1 MSQLIDLGKLRFH
14 FAGQWSNATTY
25 ESNDIVKYGGN
36 VYVYTFA
43 LKTAGVLPTDTAYW
57 ALMVEGFNFTG
68 VFSTSGNYKIGD
80 GVAHGG
86 VVYVAVKDSVNIT
99 PPNATYWSRF
109 LDGIQYE
116 GVYSATTSY
125 QKNDVVKYGGSI
137 FVAKQDGTN
146 NLPTNTVYWDKFVEG
161 VSPSGI
167 YNEATAYKPNDLV
180 AYGANIYRAK
190 VETTNNAPSNTGFW
204 ELYVGGIKF
213 NGNFSAVTEYYVNDI
228 VVYGNNIYRSKLTQS
243 NTLPTVAANW
253 ELLTAGNSYKGNYVN
268 ATGYF
273 QGDIVSYGG
282 NVYIALGVTTG
293 NLPTDATK
301 WQIYSSGFSFQGTWS
316 SAISYKINEVIGYG
330 GSLYRAKSDNQN
342 VNPTVTA
349 TWDKIV
355 AGFKVS
361 GPWSTTTQYATDEV
375 VTYGGNTYI
384 SILPHAS
391 TVFDT
396 DLAANKWQKFNSGIR
411 WMGPWVS
418 TTQYYKDDVV
428 KAGASSFIANEDSL
442 GGSNP
447 AGGTNTKWSS
457 FATGAEGFLSKDG
470 DAMLGMLTLF
480 AVPTDPLHAA
490 TKSYVDRFINATS
503 GGTILGPLVASGAAA
518 SYTATGGA
526 TVNISAGSLN
536 LTNGSTLTT
545 DGTSTLGNTRV
556 SGTLDVDGD
565 LNVDG
570 GDLTVSGTTFNLAN
584 TTVTTVNLAGAAT
597 AVNVGAATGTTT
609 VKNNLVVD
617 GDTQIKGGDLTT
629 NQTTFNVIN
638 TTATTVNAFNAATNL
653 NIAGAGTAIEI
664 GAATGLTSINNNVTI
679 DGVLDVISGTTITN
693 TTDDPT
699 GFDNQHPDT
708 RGVVEYSDNGTRV
721 YVIDKNGDVTVREN
735 SQFATGTAYQTAAVA
750 KTLAIYPVAGQTK
763 FVYYING
770 VRYEKTGLVSSTLT
784 TINGYNYFYFN
795 GGTLTNSTTRT
806 DEILTTKANVAAVRG
821 TSRNNRSISVED
833 QRHGISIDGASLTYI
848 KRAEG
853 IKLVSGHGI
862 TPGTV
867 GAGTYTNT
875 KAGELRDADLTI
887 TSPVKTSNKFVVRDG
902 NDWKLADND
911 DNLLSYKL
919 GVLGSVTVTAQG
931 SGYSGLST
939 TLSVQ
944 GDGQG
949 AVVTPVLAGAPLQ
962 TITLNNGG
970 FNYANNSTVTLLGD
984 GTGGTATIVVP
995 AGKNIGSVAITDQGS
1010 RYTTAPTATVV
1021 GGGGTGATVSIALNL
1036 GTPIAA
1042 VHMDALGSGYTT
1054 ASAII
1059 SGDGTGA
1066 TATVTIVAGAVTD
1079 INLTNPGNGYTYA
1092 TVTIT
1097 GNGSG
1102 ATATV
1107 HTLKNYIQAYEIT
1120 NVGSGYTSNPTVTI
1134 NGDGHEATA
1143 TATITAGG
1151 VTDIVITNGG
1161 HGYTFATMTI
1171 SGGGGS
1177 GATANPILSGY
1188 PLNSI
1193 TLTNR
1198 GKNYTSTP
1206 TINIVGNQYSQGG
1219 TASVILAQGNT
1230 IDSITLTNPGVNYTY
1245 ATVQVNS
1252 STAGTSAN
1260 FTVAA
1265 TPSGILGVTVVNGGR
1280 HYSYAN
1286 IIATDTGG
1294 ATGFA
1299 ATTTLTPVPQYNG
1312 YVNQST
1318 GYDLNNIPAGKFTN
1332 TYFVAVS
1339 SADRVVKV
1347 PSAYLFNSIREAFQY
1362 AKKEVKELQDY
1373 GMPFANYKFLGVSV
1387 IDNSGQLVTI
1397 PGTNLGDVLYYDLL
1411 NNDNNSA
1418 PLNADG
1424 TKVGRS
1430 LTIAASGNAAA
1441 WLGATESS
1449 KVYYVAPHG
1458 VDQVTSGSN
1467 MATPFASI
1475 KYACQRAEEGS
1486 TIFVKT
1492 GAYSE
1497 QLPIIV
1503 PANVAIVG
1511 DNQRTVNV
1519 EPKVGLSDDGVT
1531 PNNQST
1537 MFRLSNGSIL
1547 NKMTFR
1553 GMTGWVPGSVP
1564 GDITTST
1571 IKGVVVGFN
1580 PASPITHKSPYVLEC
1595 SFIGSGAIGALIDGT
1610 VHSTGAKTMIFH
1622 GYTIITDNGVGY
1634 WVKDEGKAEIV
1645 SCFTYYNYFGY
1656 VATGGGFIR
1665 ALNGNNSYGTWG
1677 AVSQGFGISETP
1689 ITGALLGRQLNF
1701 VYQGGSINVGDTAS
1715 SIGATPAPA
1724 VTYAVTVAN
1733 PGSGNVYVIDAVNN
1747 PVLTLTRGGVYTFNL
1762 SNASNT
1768 GHPLAFKDSNGTIYT
1783 QGVVTTGT
1791 PGTAGAQVVFTVP
1804 NNAPAGLRY
1813 YCTVH
1818 GESMG
1823 NTITATGLGA
1833 FDGLLVT
1840 GTGIVTNVQYS
1851 ANKVYLRNTTGTFG
1865 FGSALKFTSGGVGTT
1880 SAGTLEDQKGFVL
1893 VMNGLTALPKP
1904 GQSIQIAG
1912 DTVAYVIQSVTG
1924 TYSSTASEIVV
1935 VLAQEK
1941 PMGSPTGTAVSL
1953 RSKYSQIRL
1962 TGHDF
1967 LSIGTGGTVT
1977 TNYPGEPTQL
1987 AAQGNETQ
1995 EVYPGRVY
2003 YVSTD
2008 QDGNFRVGEYFRI
2021 DQATGRAT
2029 LNANAFDLAGLTSLK
2044 LGSIGA
2050 QLGETINEFSSDGTM
2065 SGNSNTAV
2073 PTEQAVRTYTDASI
2087 AKNELTPATRSYTYN
2102 PTTKLLT
2109 TAVEG
2114 NSTLSNITYNS
2125 KGQIASYTEALV
2137 SGGVTFSKNI
2147 VLTYNSAG
2155 RVTGVA
2161 VT

>member
-14 FAGQWSNATTY
+14 FAGNWSASTTY

-36 VYVYTFA
+36 VYVYTYA

-57 ALMVEGFNFTG
+57 ALMVEGINFQG
-68 VFSTSGNYKIGD
+68 VFSTSANYKIGD

-86 VVYVAVKDSVNIT
+86 VVYVAIKDSVNVT
-99 PPNATYWSRF
+99 PPNAVYWSRF

-116 GVYSATTSY
+116 GEYTNTTVY
-125 QKNDVVKYGGSI
+125 QKNDVVRYGGSI
-137 FVAKQDGTN
+137 YVAKQDTTN
-146 NLPTNTVYWDKFVEG
+146 NLPTNTTFWDKFVEG
-161 VSPSGI
+161 VSPEGI
-167 YNEATAYKPNDLV
+167 YNNATAYVPNDLV

-190 VETTNNAPSNTGFW
+190 VETTGNAPSNTAYW

-213 NGNFSAVTEYYVNDI
+213 TGNYNAVTEYYVNDI
-228 VVYGNNIYRSKLTQS
+228 VVYGNNVYRSKLTQS
-243 NTLPTVAANW
+243 NTLPTVSANW
-253 ELLTAGNSYKGNYVN
+253 ELLTAGNSYKGAYVN
-268 ATGYF
+268 ATDYF

-301 WQIYSSGFSFQGTWS
+301 WQVYSSGFTYTGVWS
-316 SAISYKINEVIGYG
+316 SVLAYKVNEIVGYG
-330 GSLYRAKSDNQN
+330 GSLYRAKADNQD
-342 VNPTVTA
+342 VNPTTTA
-349 TWDKIV
+349 TWDKVV
-355 AGFKVS
+355 AGFKVR
-361 GPWSTTTQYATDEV
+361 GPWSTATQYATDEV
-375 VTYGGNTYI
+375 ITYGGNTYI

-391 TVFDT
+391 ADFNA

-411 WMGPWVS
+411 WMGPWAS

-428 KAGASSFIANEDSL
+428 KAGASSFIALVDSL

-447 AGGTNTKWSS
+447 AGGTNANWAS

-470 DAMLGMLTLF
+470 DAMLGMLTLY
-480 AVPTDPLHAA
+480 AAPTDPLHAA
-490 TKSYVDRFINATS
+490 TKAYVDQFINAAS
-503 GGTILGPLVASGAAA
+503 GGTISGPLVASGVNA
-518 SYTATGGA
+518 SYTAQNGA
-526 TVNISAGSLN
+526 TINISGGSLN
-536 LTNGSTLTT
+536 LTNGTTLTT
-545 DGTSTLGNTRV
+545 DGTSTLGNTRI
-556 SGTLDVDGD
+556 SGNLDVDAD
-565 LNVDG
+565 LNIDG
-570 GDLTVSGTTFNLAN
+570 GDLTVTGTTFNLAN
-584 TTVTTVNLAGAAT
+584 TTATTVNIAGAAT
-597 AVNVGAATGTTT
+597 TVEIGAATGTTN
-609 VKNNLVVD
+609 VNNNLVVD
-617 GDTQIKGGDLTT
+617 GDVQVKGGDLTT
-629 NQTTFNVIN
+629 NQTTFNVVN
-638 TTATTVNAFNAATNL
+638 TTATTVN
-653 NIAGAGTAIEI
+653 IAGAATDVQI
-664 GAATGLTSINNNVTI
+664 GAATGTTNINNNAVI
-679 DGVLDVISGTTITN
+679 DGVLDVISGTT
-693 TTDDPT
+693 TTLTTVDPT

-708 RGVVEYSDNGTRV
+708 RGVVEFSDNGTRV
-721 YVIDKNGDVTVREN
+721 YVIDKNGDVTVRED
-735 SQFATGTAYQTAAVA
+735 SKFATGTAWETAAVA

-763 FVYYING
+763 FVYYVAG
-770 VRYEKTGLVSSTLT
+770 VRFEKTGLVTNTLSS
-784 TINGYNYFYFN
+784 INGYNYFYFN
-795 GGTLTNSTTRT
+795 GATLANTSSRT
-806 DEILTTKANVAAVRG
+806 DEILTTTANVAAVRG
-821 TSRNNRSISVED
+821 TSRNNRVISLED
-833 QRHGISIDGASLTYI
+833 QRHGISIDGASLAYI

-853 IKLVSGHGI
+853 IKLVSGHGV
-862 TPGTV
+862 TPGTA
-867 GAGTYTNT
+867 GSGTYTNT

-887 TSPVKTSNKFVVRDG
+887 TSPVKTANKFLVRDG
-902 NDWKLADND
+902 NDWKLADLN

-919 GVLGSVTVTAQG
+919 GVLGGVTVTQQG

-939 TLSVQ
+939 SLSVV
-944 GDGQG
+944 GDGEG
-949 AVVTPVLAGAPLQ
+949 AVVTPILAGAALQ
-962 TITLNNGG
+962 SITLNNGG
-970 FNYANNSTVTLLGD
+970 FNYANDATVTLLGD

-1042 VHMDALGSGYTT
+1042 VHMDTLGSGYTT
-1054 ASAII
+1054 ATATIT
-1059 SGDGTGA
+1059 GDGTGA

-1079 INLTNPGNGYTYA
+1079 INLTNPGNGYTTA

-1097 GNGSG
+1097 GNGTG
-1102 ATATV
+1102 ATATA
-1107 HTLKNYIQAYEIT
+1107 HTQKNYIQSYEIT

-1161 HGYTFATMTI
+1161 HGYTYATMTI

-1177 GATANPILSGY
+1177 GATVNPILSGY
-1188 PLNSI
+1188 PLQTI

-1206 TINIVGNQYSQGG
+1206 TINIVGNQYSTGG
-1219 TASVILAQGNT
+1219 AASVSLAQGNT
-1230 IDSITLTNPGVNYTY
+1230 IDSITLINPGTNYTY

-1252 STAGTSAN
+1252 TTAGTGAN

-1286 IIATDTGG
+1286 IVATDTGG
-1294 ATGFA
+1294 ASGFA

-1312 YVNQST
+1312 YVNAGT

-1339 SADRVVKV
+1339 SVDRVIKV
-1347 PSAYLFNSIREAFQY
+1347 PSAYLFNSVREAFQY

-1397 PGTNLGDVLYYDLL
+1397 PGTNIGDVVYYDLL
-1411 NNDNNSA
+1411 NNDYNSA

-1424 TKVGRS
+1424 TKTGRS

-1441 WLGATESS
+1441 WLGATESA

-1458 VDQVTSGSN
+1458 VDSTTSGSN
-1467 MATPFASI
+1467 MSTPFASL

-1492 GAYSE
+1492 GNYSE
-1497 QLPIIV
+1497 QLPITV

-1511 DNQRTVNV
+1511 DNQRTVNI
-1519 EPKVGLSDDGVT
+1519 EPKTGLSDDGVT
-1531 PNNQST
+1531 PNNQAT

-1553 GMTGWVPGSVP
+1553 GMTGWVPGSTP

-1571 IKGVVVGFN
+1571 VKGVVVGFN

-1610 VHSTGAKTMIFH
+1610 VHATGAKTMIFH
-1622 GYTIITDNGVGY
+1622 GYTIISDNGVGY

-1677 AVSQGFGISETP
+1677 AVSQGFGASETP

-1701 VYQGGSINVGDTAS
+1701 VYTGGGLNVGDTCTS
-1715 SIGATPAPA
+1715 S
-1724 VTYAVTVAN
+1724 
-1733 PGSGNVYVIDAVNN
+1733 SG
-1747 PVLTLTRGGVYTFNL
+1747 
-1762 SNASNT
+1762 
-1768 GHPLAFKDSNGTIYT
+1768 
-1783 QGVVTTGT
+1783 
-1791 PGTAGAQVVFTVP
+1791 
-1804 NNAPAGLRY
+1804 
-1813 YCTVH
+1813 
-1818 GESMG
+1818 
-1823 NTITATGLGA
+1823 
-1833 FDGLLVT
+1833 

-1851 ANKVYLRNTTGTFG
+1851 ANKVYLRNTTGTFA
-1865 FGSALKFTSGGVGTT
+1865 FGDSLTFTSGATGTV
-1880 SAGTLEDQKGFVL
+1880 SAGALEDQKGFVL
-1893 VMNGLTALPKP
+1893 VMNGLSANPKP
-1904 GQSIQIAG
+1904 GQSIQLAG
-1912 DTVAYVIQSVTG
+1912 DTVSYVIQSVSG
-1924 TYSSTASEIVV
+1924 TFSGVSSEIVV

-1941 PMGSPTGTAVSL
+1941 PTGSPTGTAVSL

-1967 LSIGTGGTVT
+1967 LSIGTGGTAT
-1977 TNYPGEPTQL
+1977 TNYPGEPIQL
-1987 AAQGNETQ
+1987 ASQGNETQ
-1995 EVYPGRVY
+1995 ENYPGRVY

-2050 QLGETINEFSSDGTM
+2050 QLGETINEFSSDASM
-2065 SGNSNTAV
+2065 SGSSNTAV
-2073 PTEQAVRTYTDASI
+2073 PTEYAVRTYVDASI
-2087 AKNELTPATRSYTYN
+2087 AKNELTPVTRTYTYD

-2114 NSTLSNITYNS
+2114 NSTLSNIVYNS
-2125 KGQIASYTEALV
+2125 KGQIASYTEAIV
-2137 SGGVTFSKNI
+2137 SNGVTFSKNI
-2147 VLTYNSAG
+2147 VLTYNSSG
-2155 RVTGVA
+2155 KVTGVS

>member
-14 FAGQWSNATTY
+14 FAGQWSAGTTY

-68 VFSTSGNYKIGD
+68 VFSTTGNYKVGD

-116 GVYSATTSY
+116 GEYSATTSY

-161 VSPSGI
+161 VSPNGI
-167 YNEATAYKPNDLV
+167 YNDATAYKPNDLV

-190 VETTNNAPSNTGFW
+190 TETTGRAPSNTGYW

-213 NGNFSAVTEYYVNDI
+213 NGNYSAVTEYYVNDI

-301 WQIYSSGFSFQGTWS
+301 WSVYSSGFSYQGAWS
-316 SAISYKINEVIGYG
+316 SATSYKINEVIGYG

-342 VNPTVTA
+342 VNPTVSA

-391 TVFDT
+391 TVFAT

-470 DAMLGMLTLF
+470 DAMLGMLTLY
-480 AVPTDPLHAA
+480 AAPTDPLHAA
-490 TKSYVDRFINATS
+490 TKAYADLFLSRTA
-503 GGTILGPLVASGAAA
+503 GGTVTGPIVASGVAAT
-518 SYTATGGA
+518 YTATGGA
-526 TVNISAGSLN
+526 TINISGGSLN
-536 LTNGSTLTT
+536 LTNNTTLTT

-556 SGTLDVDGD
+556 SGDLDVDGD
-565 LNVDG
+565 LNIDG

-609 VKNNLVVD
+609 VKNNLTVD
-617 GDTQIKGGDLTT
+617 GDVQVKGGDITT
-629 NQTTFNVIN
+629 NQTTFNLLN
-638 TTATTVNAFNAATNL
+638 NTATTVN
-653 NIAGAGTAIEI
+653 IAGAATTVEI
-664 GAATGLTSINNNVTI
+664 GAATGTTNINNNVVI
-679 DGVLDVISGTTITN
+679 DGVLDVISGSTVTN
-693 TTDDPT
+693 TTVDPT

-708 RGVVEYSDNGTRV
+708 RGVVEFSDNGTRV
-721 YVIDKNGDVTVREN
+721 YSIDKNGDVTVREN
-735 SQFATGTAYQTAAVA
+735 SQFATGTAYQTAAIA
-750 KTLAIYPVAGQTK
+750 KTLAIFPAPGQTK
-763 FVYYING
+763 FVYWIG
-770 VRYEKTGLVSSTLT
+770 GIRYEKTTLVTSTASN
-784 TINGYNYFYFN
+784 INGYNYFYFS
-795 GGTLTNSTTRT
+795 GASLTNGTTRN

-821 TSRNNRSISVED
+821 TSQNNRSISVED
-833 QRHGISIDGASLTYI
+833 QRHGISIDGATLAYI

-853 IKLVSGHGI
+853 IKLVSGHGV

-867 GAGTYTNT
+867 GTGTYTNT

-887 TSPVKTSNKFVVRDG
+887 TSPVKTGNKFLVRDV
-902 NDWKLADND
+902 NDWKLADNN

-919 GVLGSVTVTAQG
+919 GVLSGVTVTAQG

-944 GDGQG
+944 GDGEG
-949 AVVTPVLAGAPLQ
+949 ATVTPILAGAALQ
-962 TITLNNGG
+962 SITLNNGG
-970 FNYANNSTVTLLGD
+970 TNYANNSTVTLVGD
-984 GTGGTATIVVP
+984 GTGATATIVVP
-995 AGKNIGSVAITDQGS
+995 PGKNVASAAINSVGS
-1010 RYTTAPTATVV
+1010 RYTSVTGTVT
-1021 GGGGTGATVSIALNL
+1021 GGGGTGATVAIALNL

-1042 VHMDALGSGYTT
+1042 VHMTSLGSGYTT
-1054 ASAII
+1054 ATATIN
-1059 SGDGTGA
+1059 GDGTGA
-1066 TATVTIVAGAVTD
+1066 TASVTIVAGAITD
-1079 INLTNPGNGYTYA
+1079 IDLVTPGSGYTYA

-1097 GNGSG
+1097 GNGTG
-1102 ATATV
+1102 AAATV
-1107 HTLKNYIQAYEIT
+1107 HTRKSTIQNYEIT

-1134 NGDGHEATA
+1134 TGDGHEATA
-1143 TATITAGG
+1143 TAQITAGG
-1151 VTDIVITNGG
+1151 VTDIVITNPG
-1161 HGYTFATMTI
+1161 HGYTYATITI
-1171 SGGGGS
+1171 TGGGGT
-1177 GATANPILSGY
+1177 GATANAVLSGY
-1188 PLNSI
+1188 PLGSI
-1193 TLTNR
+1193 TVTNP
-1198 GKNYTSTP
+1198 GKNYTSQP
-1206 TINIVGNQYSQGG
+1206 TLVLTANQYAAGG
-1219 TASVILAQGNT
+1219 AASVTLAQGNT
-1230 IDSITLTNPGVNYTY
+1230 IESITLNNTGTNYTY

-1252 STAGTSAN
+1252 STAGTGAN

-1265 TPSGILGVTVVNGGR
+1265 TPSGILGVTVTNGGR

-1286 IIATDTGG
+1286 IVVTDTGG
-1294 ATGFA
+1294 ATGFTS
-1299 ATTTLTPVPQYNG
+1299 TTALTPVPQYNN
-1312 YVNQST
+1312 YVNVST
-1318 GYDLNNIPAGKFTN
+1318 GYDTNNIPAGKFTN
-1332 TYFVAVS
+1332 TYFMAVS
-1339 SADRVVKV
+1339 STDRVVKI
-1347 PSAYLFNSIREAFQY
+1347 PSSYLFDTVREAFQY
-1362 AKKEVKELQDY
+1362 AEKEIKELQTY
-1373 GMPFANYKFLGVSV
+1373 GIPYANYKFLGVSV
-1387 IDNSGQLVTI
+1387 INAAGELQTI
-1397 PGTNLGDVLYYDLL
+1397 PDTNTGSVLYYDLL
-1411 NNDNNSA
+1411 NNSINAA
-1418 PLNADG
+1418 PLNPNGA
-1424 TKVGRS
+1424 KVGRS
-1430 LTIAASGNAAA
+1430 ITTDATGNATQ

-1458 VDQVTSGSN
+1458 RDAVTSGSN
-1467 MATPFASI
+1467 MSTPFASI
-1475 KYACQRAEEGS
+1475 KYACQRAEEGA

-1492 GAYSE
+1492 GTYSE
-1497 QLPIIV
+1497 QLPITI

-1511 DNQRTVNV
+1511 DNQRTVIV
-1519 EPKVGLSDDGVT
+1519 EPKTGNSDDGVT
-1531 PNNQST
+1531 PNNQSS
-1537 MFRLSNGSIL
+1537 MFLMSNGSIL
-1547 NKMTFR
+1547 NKMTFK
-1553 GMTGWVPGSVP
+1553 GMTGWVPGSTP
-1564 GDITTST
+1564 SDITTST
-1571 IKGVVVGFN
+1571 IKGVVVRLN

-1610 VHSTGAKTMIFH
+1610 VHATGAKTMIFH
-1622 GYTIITDNGVGY
+1622 GYTIINDNGVGY

-1656 VATGGGFIR
+1656 IATGGGFIR

-1677 AVSQGFGISETP
+1677 ATSQGFGSSETAV
-1689 ITGALLGRQLNF
+1689 TGQLLGKQLNF
-1701 VYQGGSINVGDTAS
+1701 VYTGGTINVGDTCTS
-1715 SIGATPAPA
+1715 S
-1724 VTYAVTVAN
+1724 
-1733 PGSGNVYVIDAVNN
+1733 
-1747 PVLTLTRGGVYTFNL
+1747 
-1762 SNASNT
+1762 
-1768 GHPLAFKDSNGTIYT
+1768 
-1783 QGVVTTGT
+1783 
-1791 PGTAGAQVVFTVP
+1791 AG
-1804 NNAPAGLRY
+1804 
-1813 YCTVH
+1813 
-1818 GESMG
+1818 
-1823 NTITATGLGA
+1823 
-1833 FDGLLVT
+1833 

-1851 ANKVYLRNTTGTFG
+1851 ANKVYLRNTTGTFA
-1865 FGSALKFTSGGVGTT
+1865 FGNGLTFTNGGTGTV
-1880 SAGTLEDQKGFVL
+1880 SAGALEDQKGFVL
-1893 VMNGLTALPKP
+1893 VMNNLTAAPKP
-1904 GQSIQIAG
+1904 GQSIQLTG
-1912 DTVAYVIQSVTG
+1912 DSFAYVVQSVTG
-1924 TYSSTASEIVV
+1924 TYTNTNSEITVI
-1935 VLAQEK
+1935 LAQEK
-1941 PMGSPTGTAVSL
+1941 PNGSASGTAVTL

-1967 LSIGTGGTVT
+1967 LSIGTGGVAT
-1977 TNYPGEPTQL
+1977 TNYPGTPTQA
-1987 AAQGNETQ
+1987 AAQGNETN
-1995 EVYPGRVY
+1995 EIFPGRVY

-2050 QLGETINEFSSDGTM
+2050 QLGETINEFSSDVTM

-2073 PTEQAVRTYTDASI
+2073 PTEYAVKTYVDNNNEIYLSNTISVDKSLAPNKLAFSMDTLTISGTATYTI
-2087 AKNELTPATRSYTYN
+2087 QNGGYHTIMN
-2102 PTTKLLT
+2102 PSGF
-2109 TAVEG
+2109 A
-2114 NSTLSNITYNS
+2114 LS
-2125 KGQIASYTEALV
+2125 K
-2137 SGGVTFSKNI
+2137 
-2147 VLTYNSAG
+2147 
-2155 RVTGVA
+2155 
-2161 VT
+2161 